1 MIAQSSSTSDKEN
14 RVGTGLKLK
23 LRLVKSSLAEYNAGE
38 AANAAGGKRSI
49 SGVGTLPG
57 QPREKRV
64 RQQAKL
70 RLKLKLKLK
79 VPREEEENG
88 AVHGRSAE
96 EIRDAEL
103 LLFFARR
110 AVVHKSAQLSLVTPG
125 LKRNDRMV
133 DAGNDGDAALVA
145 AASKV
150 GDEYYDSDASD
161 LPGDVKESSRPDL
174 FRNVKWG
181 SYATD
186 FSNDAE
192 FPREPKL

>member
-1 MIAQSSSTSDKEN
+1 LIAQSSSTSDKEN

-23 LRLVKSSLAEYNAGE
+23 LRLVKSSLAEYNARE

-57 QPREKRV
+57 QPRGKRV
-64 RQQAKL
+64 RQQGKL
-70 RLKLKLKLK
+70 RLKLKPK

-133 DAGNDGDAALVA
+133 DAGNDRDAALVA